1 MSPDVLLKCPRTGC
15 PESKCYGESL
25 DFPPIVPQEKNIT
38 VKLARHSPPPPPSDN
53 SKNGFKLI
61 DTIPNHHSPPK
72 ITTLTTFK
80 GDAKF
85 SDLYLLLFS
94 LYILCIFFVSSLY
107 FFVSSLYLLCISN
120 GNTDDACGSRVWE
133 RWSTI
138 EGSIKCQA
146 GAENIRKR
154 YRAIHRY
161 VALYQGRKYIRKRYR
176 AIQRDVALYR
186 GRKYKETSD
195 VGDGKYK
202 RFGRR
207 WRKPPSLPFP
217 APILSFLCFFYFQPF
232 QRLWWSSNLTRYLS
246 LKLYYSSTITTYS
259 KVVVK
264 MYYYNI
270 LLSCFQN
277 IQGSTNCLR
286 LSSGFYS
293 LSPSYLYLW
302 CCNWAQSG
310 EEYLRNGFETP
321 TPPSPLS
328 NWEHLQKVRGSF
340 WILQWMIFSLFRILC
355 WQNTAFKWK
364 SVICW
369 AIGLLVL

>member
-1 MSPDVLLKCPRTGC
+1 MLAFLFHCVALIQDHRLNSSSSSNGLSHQYEDCSGPWEIILIVVHRWRKSFGR
-15 PESKCYGESL
+15 L
-25 DFPPIVPQEKNIT
+25 DRQSDQG
-38 VKLARHSPPPPPSDN
+38 LPPPAYRTSGKEYHSQAGSTLSQITIVHQRLRPWQL
-53 SKNGFKLI
+53 SKGTQSFLI
-61 DTIPNHHSPPK
+61 CI
-72 ITTLTTFK
+72 F
-80 GDAKF
+80 F
-85 SDLYLLLFS
+85 YF
-94 LYILCIFFVSSLY
+94 LCIFFV
-107 FFVSSLYLLCISN
+107 FSLYLLCISLYLLCISLYHLCIFFVFPCIFFVFLCISN

-246 LKLYYSSTITTYS
+246 
-259 KVVVK
+259 
-264 MYYYNI
+264 M
-270 LLSCFQN
+270 
-277 IQGSTNCLR
+277 
-286 LSSGFYS
+286 
-293 LSPSYLYLW
+293 
-302 CCNWAQSG
+302 
-310 EEYLRNGFETP
+310 
-321 TPPSPLS
+321 
-328 NWEHLQKVRGSF
+328 
-340 WILQWMIFSLFRILC
+340 
-355 WQNTAFKWK
+355 
-364 SVICW
+364 
-369 AIGLLVL
+369 

>member
-1 MSPDVLLKCPRTGC
+1 M
-15 PESKCYGESL
+15 Y
-25 DFPPIVPQEKNIT
+25 F
-38 VKLARHSPPPPPSDN
+38 
-53 SKNGFKLI
+53 
-61 DTIPNHHSPPK
+61 
-72 ITTLTTFK
+72 
-80 GDAKF
+80 
-85 SDLYLLLFS
+85 
-94 LYILCIFFVSSLY
+94 LCIFFVFPCI
-107 FFVSSLYLLCISN
+107 FFVFLCISN

-146 GAENIRKR
+146 GAEN
-154 YRAIHRY
+154 
-161 VALYQGRKYIRKRYR
+161 IRKRYR

-293 LSPSYLYLW
+293 LSPSLYTCGAVIGRKVAKSISEMALRLRHHHRRYLIESTCKRCVGVSEYFNEW
-302 CCNWAQSG
+302 YFQS
-310 EEYLRNGFETP
+310 
-321 TPPSPLS
+321 
-328 NWEHLQKVRGSF
+328 
-340 WILQWMIFSLFRILC
+340 RILC
-355 WQNTAFKWK
+355 WQNTVFIWK
-364 SVICW
+364 KRHLLGDWASCIVKHYQWLRKGRIFDLLIKNNVHAVLRIYCYLLYLEFQFIVIEPPVCRGW
-369 AIGLLVL
+369 IAEHLAEIWCLENLGPRLLNTGRQSSGVHVS